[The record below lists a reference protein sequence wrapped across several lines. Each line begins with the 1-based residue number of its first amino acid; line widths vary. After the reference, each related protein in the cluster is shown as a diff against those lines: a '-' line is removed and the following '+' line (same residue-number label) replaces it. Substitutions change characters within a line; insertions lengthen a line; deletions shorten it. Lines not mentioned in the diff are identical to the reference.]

1 MDETLCQDRVS
12 QSKLVLRNCVR
23 PKSHFALQAASRV
36 YESFDV
42 GWGSSSCTL
51 RWGVSDLIALRPE
64 LQWKWDSQI

>member
-1 MDETLCQDRVS
+1 MRHSAKIVCLNQAGA
-12 QSKLVLRNCVR
+12 SKLR
-23 PKSHFALQAASRV
+23 PSKSHFALQAASRV